1 MNFSELESLMSSR
14 GVTTL
19 ADIARALSTTPQAV
33 SNWKSRNQVP
43 HHVIAK
49 LNQLY
54 PPAGSPSTDDKD
66 SSIKNQK
73 LNINNPQSYSTPY
86 PPLTS
91 YQSPITMYDEDTIS
105 LSDILLTLAEQLK
118 VIVLVPFI
126 TVFLTFTYVQFIQ
139 QPQYVSWATVL
150 LPESKMGNLGGL
162 AGLAS
167 QFGVNVPTG
176 ASADLSSPSLY
187 PELLRSRTFAE
198 KILDKEF
205 YLDKYGKKLSLLS
218 ILTHGDEAPKVSR
231 DKLISDAVKKLNDEI
246 LAFDQDPKSTFSVIK
261 VTAEDPVFAKE
272 LTDVVLAE
280 LESLNR
286 FYKSQTVSEKTS
298 FIENRIFSVKGELE
312 ASEKS
317 LKDFNERNRQISS
330 PALQLEQ
337 ERFER
342 DVEVQKGIYLTLK
355 QQLEL
360 AKIEEVQETS
370 IVQVLDK
377 PQVPLNPSNKNLKLS
392 VLLAGILGIG
402 LGIMIGFIRAYADN
416 SDMDE
421 RKKLRRVKH
430 LFKKKI
436 KDIFQD
442 RRISG
447 IVSGLMLIGL
457 PLFLGYESKSPVFF
471 GMYSAKLMIVNTV
484 YVLLFLISSGLFIH
498 LTRKN
503 AN

>member
-43 HHVIAK
+43 HHVVAK
-49 LNQLY
+49 LNQSFS
-54 PPAGSPSTDDKD
+54 PAGSPPTDDKD
-66 SSIKNQK
+66 SSI
-73 LNINNPQSYSTPY
+73 
-86 PPLTS
+86 PPGVATAQTGHS
-91 YQSPITMYDEDTIS
+91 SPITHYASPSIYEEDTIS
-105 LSDILLTLAEQLK
+105 LSDILLTMAEQLK

-150 LPESKMGNLGGL
+150 LPSGGGGNLGGL

-176 ASADLSSPSLY
+176 ASADLSSPSLF

-198 KILDKEF
+198 KILDKKFYTQEF
-205 YLDKYGKKLSLLS
+205 GKELSLLA
-218 ILTHGDEAPKVSR
+218 ILTHGNDPPEFGR
-231 DKLISDAVKKLNDEI
+231 DTLVTSALGALGEM
-246 LAFDQDPKSTFSVIK
+246 LEFDQDPTSTFSVIK
-261 VTAEDPVFAKE
+261 VTASEPLFAKQLAE
-272 LTDVVLAE
+272 ETLAE
-280 LESLNR
+280 LEALNR
-286 FYKSQTVSEKTS
+286 FYKSQTVNEKTS
-298 FIENRIFSVKGELE
+298 FIANRIASVENDLE
-312 ASEKS
+312 SSETS
-317 LKDFNERNRQISS
+317 LKEFNERNRQISS

-337 ERFER
+337 GRLAR
-342 DVEVQKGIYLTLK
+342 DVEIQKGIYLTLK
-355 QQLEL
+355 QQFEL
-360 AKIEEVQETS
+360 AKIEEVQEAS

-377 PQVPLNPSNKNLKLS
+377 PQVSLGPTNKNLKLS
-392 VLLAGILGIG
+392 VILAGILGIG

-471 GMYSAKLMIVNTV
+471 GMYSAKLMLVNTV